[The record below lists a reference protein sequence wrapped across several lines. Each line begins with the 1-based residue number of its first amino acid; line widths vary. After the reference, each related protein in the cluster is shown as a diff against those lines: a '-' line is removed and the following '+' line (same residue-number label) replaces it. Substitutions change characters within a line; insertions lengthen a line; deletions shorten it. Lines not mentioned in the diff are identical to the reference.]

1 MSISFTDR
9 ELDIMAVLWEHGP
22 STASTVRDKLHDE
35 LAYNTVLT
43 MLGILEQ
50 KGHVRH
56 TESGRTFVFHPTVD
70 RETAGKSAINR
81 LVDTVFAGSDDL
93 LLTHLVQ
100 DQKLGRKKLEKLRN
114 LLNEHLGRKEGGK

>member
-1 MSISFTDR
+1 MSVSFTGR

-22 STASTVRDKLHDE
+22 CTAAQVRQELQEE

-50 KGHVRH
+50 KGYVNH
-56 TESGRTFVFHPTVD
+56 TEEGRTFVFHPTVD

-81 LVDTVFAGSDDL
+81 IVETVFAGSDEL
-93 LLTHLVQ
+93 MLTHLVR
-100 DQKLGRKKLEKLRN
+100 DQKLGRKKLQRLRQM
-114 LLNEHLGRKEGGK
+114 LNEHLDKREDGK

>member
-1 MSISFTDR
+1 MSVSFTGR

-22 STASTVRDKLHDE
+22 CTAAQVRQELQEE

-50 KGHVRH
+50 KGYVNH
-56 TESGRTFVFHPTVD
+56 TEEGRTFVFHPTVD

-81 LVDTVFAGSDDL
+81 IVETVFAGSDEL
-93 LLTHLVQ
+93 MLTHLVR
-100 DQKLGRKKLEKLRN
+100 DQKLGRKKLQRLRQM
-114 LLNEHLGRKEGGK
+114 LNEHLDKREDAK

>member
-1 MSISFTDR
+1 MSVSFTER

-22 STASTVRDKLHDE
+22 STASEVRQKLKDQ

-50 KGHVRH
+50 KGYVEH
-56 TESGRTFVFHPTVD
+56 TEVGRTFRFHPLVD
-70 RETAGKSAINR
+70 RETAGKSAIKR
-81 LVDTVFAGSDDL
+81 LVDTVFGGSDEL

-100 DQKLGRKKLEKLRN
+100 EQKLGRKKLERLRQM
-114 LLNEHLGRKEGGK
+114 LHEHLQNKEGPK